1 MNLNLSLLNYL
12 ESSSS
17 SCNKTHNRSRSYEH
31 FIVLLTSWHL
41 LCGQCYL
48 ISVPSVWGRLRSKQ
62 LLELHQTPF
71 PPPNTRKKAVWPR
84 KTTHPQERWG
94 NTGDLTNRGVKFP
107 TSGAKSAVK
116 SPLYLVSCP
125 DRFLFSLPPHKK
137 KKKRSGHELHYIPT
151 PIVGDLTT
159 PQG

>member
-1 MNLNLSLLNYL
+1 MNLNLSPLNYL

-17 SCNKTHNRSRSYEH
+17 SCNKTHNRSKSYKH

-62 LLELHQTPF
+62 LLELHQTLF
-71 PPPNTRKKAVWPR
+71 SPPNTRKKAVWPR
-84 KTTHPQERWG
+84 ETTHLRGRWG

-107 TSGAKSAVK
+107 TTGAKSAVK

-125 DRFLFSLPPHKK
+125 DRFLFSPPPHKK
-137 KKKRSGHELHYIPT
+137 KKSSLGTNYTISP
-151 PIVGDLTT
+151 P
-159 PQG
+159 P